1 MSTNKRRAVITGIG
15 IISPYGMGVDKF
27 WNSLVEGKS
36 GISKIENISLEGHTV
51 HVAGEIKNFEE
62 FSTIDS
68 KDSKRMDR
76 YTQFAVMAA
85 DEAVKDS
92 GISTENVDPYRFGV
106 IVGSAAGGFA
116 TFEKQHHII
125 IERGPSKCSP
135 FTVPMIIADMGAGRI
150 SMKHGAKGL
159 NKAVVTACATSA
171 HCIGDALR
179 EIQYGEAD
187 AIIAGGAE
195 AVITRLGIGAF
206 TSARTLSKRNDE
218 PTKAS
223 RPYDRDR
230 DGFVMSEGAAVVI
243 VEELEHA
250 KARGAKIYGEIVGYG
265 QTADAYD
272 IVAPD
277 PSGKGAAKA
286 MELAVKDAGLKP
298 GDIQYINSHGT
309 STGLG
314 DVAESL
320 AIAEVFGDLS
330 VNKDLKVSSTKSMH
344 GHMLGATGAAEAI
357 VCLKVINE
365 GIIPPT
371 INLDNQDEHVAN
383 LNYVP
388 HKAIM
393 AHVDCALSNSF
404 GFGGHNASLVFKR
417 YVD

>member
-27 WNSLVEGKS
+27 WNSLIEGKS

-51 HVAGEIKNFEE
+51 HVAGEIKDFEE

-388 HKAIM
+388 HKAIK